1 MLFLATSMNNPL
13 ISIIIRTKNEERWIT
28 FCLDMIGRQTYK
40 NVEVILVDN
49 QSTDNTVAL
58 AQKYPL
64 NLVTIDKYIPGK
76 ALNDGIRASKGEFIV
91 CVSAHCIPRDE
102 HWLAT
107 LLKNFEDPQ
116 VAGVYG
122 RQEPLGFSTP
132 ADQRDLVITFGLDK
146 RIQKKDS
153 FFHNANSMVRRSI
166 WEQFPFDEQA
176 TNIEDRI
183 WGKAV
188 TQAGY
193 SLVYEPEAS
202 VFHHHGIHQA
212 NKKPERVAGV
222 ARIIAEVEDHLELD
236 RLPVSLDPSKLEI
249 IAFVPVRGLPVQ
261 VGNHN
266 LLERCIKNLKSSS
279 WIKKVY
285 VLGDEPSL
293 ESLCQAVGAHL
304 IVRPPELSEKETSID
319 QVLAFG
325 YRQVLSMGVVPDI
338 VVYAN
343 YLFPFRP
350 PALFDTLIHDVLYKG
365 LDSVIAARPE
375 YGPYWAK
382 QEGSFERVDS
392 GFASREVKQPMM
404 QGLIGLGCASVP
416 KFIKEGSILG
426 ERVGMVAFD
435 DPLHSIKINSSTDH
449 YHKKIAEVFLT

>member
-1 MLFLATSMNNPL
+1 
-13 ISIIIRTKNEERWIT
+13 
-28 FCLDMIGRQTYK
+28 MIQRQTYK
-40 NVEVILVDN
+40 NVEVVLVDN

-76 ALNDGIRASKGEFIV
+76 ALNDGIRASSGDFIV
-91 CVSAHCIPRDE
+91 CVSAHCIPKDE
-102 HWLAT
+102 YWLQT
-107 LLKNFEDPQ
+107 LLDNFEDPQ

-132 ADQRDLVITFGLDK
+132 ADKRDLVITFGLDK
-146 RIQKKDS
+146 RVQKKDH
-153 FFHNANSMVRRSI
+153 FFHNANSMVRRSV
-166 WEQFPFDEQA
+166 WEKFPFDEEA

-183 WGKAV
+183 WGKMV
-188 TQAGY
+188 TRAGY
-193 SLVYEPEAS
+193 CLVYEPEAS

-222 ARIIAEVEDHLELD
+222 ARIIEQVEDHLQLD

-249 IAFVPVRGLPVQ
+249 VAFVPVRGAPIHS
-261 VGNHN
+261 GGHN
-266 LLERCIKNLKSSS
+266 LLQRCIENLQSSS

-285 VLGDEPSL
+285 VLGNHQHSRDIAIKAGVHYL
-293 ESLCQAVGAHL
+293 ERSA
-304 IVRPPELSEKETSID
+304 ELSLPETSID
-319 QVLAFG
+319 QVLSFG
-325 YRQVLSMGVVPDI
+325 YQQVLSSGVVPDI

-350 PALFDTLIHDVLYKG
+350 PSLFDTLIHDVLYKG

-382 QEGSFERVDS
+382 QDGSFERVDS
-392 GFASREVKQPMM
+392 GFASRETKEPMM

-426 ERVGMVAFD
+426 ERVGMVPYE
-435 DPLHSIKINSSTDH
+435 DPLYSIKITSDNDH
-449 YHKKIAEVFLT
+449 YYKKITELFIS